1 FANNAAFVV
10 NSLENLSDASTLA
23 SLRARGVMDRPFT
36 LINNLELESERIF
49 REKERSLANEMS
61 ALQNRMRELEQKA
74 GGSVMLGQE
83 DLDAFNDFREKAQ
96 NVQVELRNIK
106 LELAQELES
115 LNNTIKISN
124 IAGIPAIFVT
134 FGILF
139 WLLRKY
145 KITRSKVRGES

>member
-1 FANNAAFVV
+1 
-10 NSLENLSDASTLA
+10 
-23 SLRARGVMDRPFT
+23 
-36 LINNLELESERIF
+36 
-49 REKERSLANEMS
+49 MS

>member
-1 FANNAAFVV
+1 
-10 NSLENLSDASTLA
+10 
-23 SLRARGVMDRPFT
+23 
-36 LINNLELESERIF
+36 
-49 REKERSLANEMS
+49 
-61 ALQNRMRELEQKA
+61 LEQKA

-106 LELAQELES
+106 LELAQELET
-115 LNNTIKISN
+115 LNNTIRISN

-134 FGILF
+134 FGILL

-145 KITRSKVRGES
+145 KITRSKARGES